1 MRLIFR
7 DTGVIIMVNNKDI
20 QKMQSLVWWN
30 YSKCTMPAS
39 AHTHTSTHKYI
50 DYAKLYLHTTLT
62 NNKQRLETCLKL
74 SSRSIRPWF
83 GLVICN
89 ILHQNICYW
98 FISSDFH
105 SRAFWCLHWWY
116 VYLVSLTKSY
126 QWHFE
131 ECWLQTVAHFY
142 SYRLITFLFFS

>member
-1 MRLIFR
+1 MRPIFR
-7 DTGVIIMVNNKDI
+7 DTGVIIMINNKGI
-20 QKMQSLVWWN
+20 QKMQSLVGETIL
-30 YSKCTMPAS
+30 SAPCEQ
-39 AHTHTSTHKYI
+39 AHTHIHTQVYWLCKTWFTHN
-50 DYAKLYLHTTLT
+50 L

-89 ILHQNICYW
+89 ILHQNICYCL

-142 SYRLITFLFFS
+142 SYRLITF